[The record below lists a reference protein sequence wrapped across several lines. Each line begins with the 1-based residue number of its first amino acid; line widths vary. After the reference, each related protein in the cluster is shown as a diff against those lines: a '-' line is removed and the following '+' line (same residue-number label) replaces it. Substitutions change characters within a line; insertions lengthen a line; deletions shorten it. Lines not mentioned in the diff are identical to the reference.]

1 MFKIIHAEFLAPG
14 IKRFVI
20 EAPRI
25 ARKQKPGQ
33 FVILRIYEEGERIPV
48 TIENSDPERGTI
60 NIVVQAAGKT
70 THLLNS
76 LNTGDSILDVVGPLG
91 KPSEIANYGTVV
103 VVGGGVGTAMA
114 YPTAAAMKRAG
125 NRVISI
131 VGARNKELV
140 ILEPEMRAVSDA
152 LMITTDDGSYADKG
166 FVTDKL
172 RQLIENGTRIDL
184 VVAVGPIVMMK
195 AVAEMTRKENI
206 HTVVSLNPI
215 MIDGTGM
222 CGGCR
227 VMIDG
232 KSEFACV
239 DGPEFDAHKVDFA
252 VLVQRNS
259 MYRDAEQR
267 SMAEFT
273 NAPEEC
279 GGRRDAHAC
288 AATSR
293 STARRATMSPTA
305 KKSAN
310 PLLPKERIKVPRQL
324 MPEQPAEVRAH
335 NFEEVNLGYSAELAQ
350 QEALRCLECAKPTCT
365 DNCPV
370 GIDVK
375 EFVQRIVIGDFLG
388 AAAKIR
394 EDNVLPAVTGRVCPQ
409 EDQCEGKC
417 LLSKKVKPLGIGYL
431 ERFVADYEQ
440 RMGTH
445 VVPNVRAHRK
455 ESCDRGQRALGTD
468 CCRRSDPEGPQG
480 ARFRGAA
487 RDWRRAGLRHSGIS
501 PAQADRARAD
511 RLHARNGRG
520 VRNRRG
526 RGTHG
531 DHRRTDGRRRLR
543 RGVHRH
549 RRGPAAVHE
558 HSGRAFQRRVFGE

>member
-1 MFKIIHAEFLAPG
+1 VFKIIHAAFLAPG

-70 THLLNS
+70 TRLLNS
-76 LNTGDSILDVVGPLG
+76 LETGDSILDVVGPLG

-114 YPTAAAMKRAG
+114 YPTALALKKAG
-125 NRVISI
+125 NRVLSI

-184 VVAVGPIVMMK
+184 VIAVGPIVMMR
-195 AVAEMTRKENI
+195 AIAELTRKENI

-252 VLVQRNS
+252 VLVQRNG

-267 SMAEFT
+267 SLAEFES
-273 NAPEEC
+273 AKAREPE
-279 GGRRDAHAC
+279 AAC
-288 AATSR
+288 AVTTTS
-293 STARRATMSPTA
+293 
-305 KKSAN
+305 
-310 PLLPKERIKVPRQL
+310 E
-324 MPEQPAEVRAH
+324 
-335 NFEEVNLGYSAELAQ
+335 G
-350 QEALRCLECAKPTCT
+350 
-365 DNCPV
+365 D
-370 GIDVK
+370 
-375 EFVQRIVIGDFLG
+375 QR
-388 AAAKIR
+388 
-394 EDNVLPAVTGRVCPQ
+394 
-409 EDQCEGKC
+409 
-417 LLSKKVKPLGIGYL
+417 
-431 ERFVADYEQ
+431 
-440 RMGTH
+440 
-445 VVPNVRAHRK
+445 
-455 ESCDRGQRALGTD
+455 
-468 CCRRSDPEGPQG
+468 
-480 ARFRGAA
+480 
-487 RDWRRAGLRHSGIS
+487 
-501 PAQADRARAD
+501 
-511 RLHARNGRG
+511 
-520 VRNRRG
+520 
-526 RGTHG
+526 
-531 DHRRTDGRRRLR
+531 
-543 RGVHRH
+543 
-549 RRGPAAVHE
+549 
-558 HSGRAFQRRVFGE
+558 